1 MNVKS
6 LVFLAALVT
15 SFSGTLNAD
24 EPPVVVAEPQLP
36 AEEQQLI
43 VLLREMQAAF
53 DKHYEAA
60 DKLPEGKEQWDY
72 HVANYPDRTY
82 IPRLLEFEQQHAG
95 TRAGL
100 MALRKVVHLCGSGL
114 PYPGELPWFEVFR
127 RLPAYFDREESV
139 ELIRYIDGNALDPK
153 LEEPLRTLAKYP
165 NANPVCHE
173 YAELMLARWMLNIRN
188 GREYRVRRLHELD
201 AGDKEKYHP
210 ERQRLAEE
218 LAALPADDAHYTR
231 WETEAVEILT
241 AIVQRNSSLRRPGV
255 KNVDPDWLIIEMDD
269 AKSESM
275 PRICDIAAGVLF
287 KENHL
292 RIGKIG
298 PELQVKLVS
307 GEDWSLATERGKVA
321 IVMFSFTGCGPCES
335 MYADL
340 KTLHSEMADKVSI
353 LTIMCDDDKADTE
366 NAVSSGKLIW
376 NVSHETGTAGPLPTL
391 WGVKGF
397 PTVYVFD
404 KTGRVAA
411 YGLRYEE
418 LNRKVREL
426 NQIP

>member
-1 MNVKS
+1 MSAKS
-6 LVFLAALVT
+6 LVLLAVLIT
-15 SFSGTLNAD
+15 SFSETLSAD
-24 EPPVVVAEPQLP
+24 EPQVAVALTELP

-43 VLLREMQAAF
+43 VLLKEMVAAF
-53 DKHYEAA
+53 DTHYVAA
-60 DKLPEGKEQWDY
+60 EKLPEGQAQWDF

-100 MALRKVVHLCGSGL
+100 MALRKVVHMCGSGL
-114 PYPGELPWFEVFR
+114 PYPGESPWFEVFR
-127 RLPAYFDREESV
+127 RLPAYFDREECV
-139 ELIRYIDGNALDPK
+139 ELIRYMDGNALDPK
-153 LEEPLRTLAKYP
+153 LEEPLRSLAKYP
-165 NANPVCHE
+165 HAHPVCHE
-173 YAELMLARWMLNIRN
+173 YAELMLARWMLNVRT
-188 GREYRVRRLHELD
+188 GREYRVRRLRELD
-201 AGDKEKYHP
+201 AGDKEKYYP
-210 ERQRLAEE
+210 ERQRLEVE

-231 WETEAVEILT
+231 WETEAVQLLT
-241 AIVQRNSSLRRPGV
+241 TIVQRNSPHRRPGI
-255 KNVDPDWLIIEMDD
+255 KNIDPDWLIIAKDD
-269 AKSESM
+269 SKTESM
-275 PRICDIAAGVLF
+275 PKISQIAEGNLF

-307 GEDWSLATERGKVA
+307 GKDWSLATERGKVV

-340 KTLHSEMADKVSI
+340 KTLHTEMADKVSI
-353 LTIMCDDDKADTE
+353 LTIMCNEDKADTD
-366 NAVSSGKLIW
+366 NAVTSGKLIW
-376 NVSHETGTAGPLPTL
+376 NVCHEAGTAGPLPTL

-418 LNRKVREL
+418 LNKKVRNLVES
-426 NQIP
+426 P